1 VDQPVTPPKTPYEI
15 AGGGEVIEAIVARFY
30 ELMASEP
37 AYAELRAI
45 HAEDLAPVQ
54 QGLTQFLKAWMGGPK
69 DWFAQGKCVMSLHR
83 GFPISGAIGGQWAEA
98 MQRAIADMLDDFE
111 AGDQVELRARHRKRL
126 DRGGAVVDL
135 QLHRRCV
142 GARYGDILGRRV
154 DARDGR
160 AHARKRLGD
169 QPGAATDIERA
180 QARERRAVARAVARS
195 DGTPR
200 RGCSPAAAD

>member
-1 VDQPVTPPKTPYEI
+1 MDQPVTPPKTPYEI

-98 MQRAIADMLDDFE
+98 MQRAIADQKGMN
-111 AGDQVELRARHRKRL
+111 AEL
-126 DRGGAVVDL
+126 
-135 QLHRRCV
+135 
-142 GARYGDILGRRV
+142 
-154 DARDGR
+154 
-160 AHARKRLGD
+160 
-169 QPGAATDIERA
+169 A
-180 QARERRAVARAVARS
+180 QALSERLSQMARAMVNQQQ
-195 DGTPR
+195 G
-200 RGCSPAAAD
+200 